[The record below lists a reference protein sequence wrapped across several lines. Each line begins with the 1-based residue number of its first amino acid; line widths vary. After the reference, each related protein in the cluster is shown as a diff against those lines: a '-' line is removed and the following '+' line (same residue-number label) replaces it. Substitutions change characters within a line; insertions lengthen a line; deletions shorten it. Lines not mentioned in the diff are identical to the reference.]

1 MDAVTIFG
9 GGAVI
14 TALGM
19 GFFAADTWLRGRKGG
34 AAVLQQRRDLWWKF
48 RNGVPLLYPL
58 AERTLRL
65 SPLQAAAE
73 ELRLTM
79 AHHGVTTST
88 VACGSLFWAA
98 AIAAGLLV
106 ALWGGGLVGALAAA
120 LAVMVGLVS
129 FLKAAAS
136 KREQALREEIPDAL
150 RAMGTCF
157 TAGLSLQQTLR
168 QTGDELDGR
177 LKELFLQAVH
187 KLDTGA
193 SIPEALATFQ
203 QRTSLPEL
211 SFVAVALD
219 VQHQS
224 GGSVA
229 SVLDS
234 AREAVEGELA
244 LQRSLRVQTAQ
255 AKLSARVVTLLP
267 FVLIALFSLVSKDFL
282 APFFSSVAGLALLG
296 LALLMQ
302 VGGVVL
308 IRRLLRTQGG

>member
-1 MDAVTIFG
+1 M
-9 GGAVI
+9 
-14 TALGM
+14 
-19 GFFAADTWLRGRKGG
+19 
-34 AAVLQQRRDLWWKF
+34 
-48 RNGVPLLYPL
+48 
-58 AERTLRL
+58 
-65 SPLQAAAE
+65 
-73 ELRLTM
+73 
-79 AHHGVTTST
+79 
-88 VACGSLFWAA
+88 
-98 AIAAGLLV
+98 
-106 ALWGGGLVGALAAA
+106 
-120 LAVMVGLVS
+120 
-129 FLKAAAS
+129 
-136 KREQALREEIPDAL
+136 
-150 RAMGTCF
+150 
-157 TAGLSLQQTLR
+157 
-168 QTGDELDGR
+168 
-177 LKELFLQAVH
+177 
-187 KLDTGA
+187 
-193 SIPEALATFQ
+193 
-203 QRTSLPEL
+203 
-211 SFVAVALD
+211 AVALD